1 MKCFFAGVVFVV
13 AFFCNAPAAAGMPY
27 LAAEPALNQQ
37 LDWNLMPNG
46 LLCVDYDRDGN
57 GKADFHTLR
66 IVVRAFYSLD
76 TIYTVTKNNPRNLI
90 FFVGNAKVKFYYV
103 AVLAP
108 LLYAI
113 DINEDGHW
121 DLIYKDVS
129 QDGVNGNEQ
138 FYDSPSGMFAPNIQY
153 F

>member
-1 MKCFFAGVVFVV
+1 MKRFFAGLMFVVVF
-13 AFFCNAPAAAGMPY
+13 FSNTPAVAGMPY
-27 LAAEPALNQQ
+27 LAAEPDLRGQ

-46 LLCVDYDRDGN
+46 LLCVDYDRNGN

-66 IVVRAFYSLD
+66 IVVRAFYSPE
-76 TIYTVTKNNPRNLI
+76 TIRTVAKNNPRNLV
-90 FFVGNAKVKFYYV
+90 FFVGTAKVKFYYV
-103 AVLAP
+103 AVAGP